1 MNAGATE
8 GLEPFLRNLMWVLCS
23 LWVVIQIV
31 KSFRRSPPAEKEFAS
46 KTEVSACQTN
56 CGAHRKKSDD
66 DNLRRDK
73 ESADSRAK
81 LYGLIEK
88 LRADM
93 DAGLRELGEQG
104 ASQQTSIDLQGQML
118 ARLDHKIDAIRDKL

>member
-1 MNAGATE
+1 MNSEVFKETGAFCYQLVWLL
-8 GLEPFLRNLMWVLCS
+8 GVIWL
-23 LWVVIQIV
+23 VIQIV
-31 KSFRRSPPAEKEFAS
+31 RSLRRSPPAEKEFSS
-46 KTEVSACQTN
+46 KTEVSACQAN
-56 CGAHRKKSDD
+56 CATHRKKSDE

-73 ESADSRAK
+73 ESTDSRAK

-104 ASQQTSIDLQGQML
+104 ASQQTSIDLQGQLL